1 LPSWARLERMVFAN
15 NSVLNNYLLT
25 LNKRF
30 MKKLSIPVSILFLFM
45 IVSCGRKMQEAESSD
60 SIETA
65 ETNASQVSNQL
76 GNLPEH
82 DLYSDGKTQL
92 IKTVNY
98 RFEVENVRKTTDAI
112 ELAVKKYPAYVSSS
126 NIHLENPILENK
138 ITIRIQSDYFNDLL
152 KEIDQ
157 QAVFVNFRDV
167 KTDDV
172 EKEFVDLES
181 RIKTKREVE
190 ARYME
195 ILRKK
200 TGTIEELLRAEEQ
213 IGDLHEEIEAS
224 VSRVKYLK
232 DQVRYSTITLEFYQ
246 TIVQEV
252 KAENKPLFSEKL
264 KEGLETGWQILVGI
278 LVALAYIWPLMVL
291 GVVVY
296 IVAKLRRKKKV
307 FARI

>member
-1 LPSWARLERMVFAN
+1 
-15 NSVLNNYLLT
+15 
-25 LNKRF
+25 
-30 MKKLSIPVSILFLFM
+30 MKKLSIPVSILLM
-45 IVSCGRKMQEAESSD
+45 LIVVSCGRKMKEAESRD
-60 SIETA
+60 STMQDETP
-65 ETNASQVSNQL
+65 ASSVSNQL
-76 GNLPEH
+76 GDLPNH

-98 RFEVENVRKTTDAI
+98 RFEVENVRKSTDAI
-112 ELAVKKYPAYVSSS
+112 ELAVKKYPAYISSS

-200 TGTIEELLRAEEQ
+200 TGTIEELLRAEQQ
-213 IGDLHEEIEAS
+213 IGELHEEIEAS
-224 VSRVKYLK
+224 ISRVNYLK
-232 DQVRYSTITLEFYQ
+232 DQVRYSTINLEFYQ
-246 TIVQEV
+246 TITQEV
-252 KAENKPLFSEKL
+252 KAENTPPFFDKL
-264 KEGLETGWQILVGI
+264 KQGLNTGWQGLVSI
-278 LVALAYIWPLMVL
+278 LVALAYVWPLMVL
-291 GVVVY
+291 GAVVY
-296 IVAKLRRKKKV
+296 VFAKLHRKKKIL
-307 FARI
+307 ARI

>member
-1 LPSWARLERMVFAN
+1 
-15 NSVLNNYLLT
+15 
-25 LNKRF
+25 
-30 MKKLSIPVSILFLFM
+30 MKKLSIPVSILFMFM
-45 IVSCGRKMQEAESSD
+45 IFSCAGKKESTSND
-60 SIETA
+60 STTNETP
-65 ETNASQVSNQL
+65 ASEVSNQL
-76 GNLPEH
+76 GDLPNH

-92 IKTVNY
+92 IKTINY
-98 RFEVENVRKTTDAI
+98 RFEVENVRKSTDAI
-112 ELAVKKYPAYVSSS
+112 EQAVKKFPAYISSS

-213 IGDLHEEIEAS
+213 IGELHEEIEAS
-224 VSRVKYLK
+224 ISRVNYLK
-232 DQVRYSTITLEFYQ
+232 DQVRYSTINLEFYQ

-252 KAENKPLFSEKL
+252 KAENAPPFSYKL
-264 KEGLETGWQILVGI
+264 MEGLETGWHGLVSILVG
-278 LVALAYIWPLMVL
+278 LAYIWPLIIL
-291 GVVVY
+291 SVVIYVF
-296 IVAKLRRKKKV
+296 AKLRRKKKV

>member
-1 LPSWARLERMVFAN
+1 
-15 NSVLNNYLLT
+15 
-25 LNKRF
+25 
-30 MKKLSIPVSILFLFM
+30 MKKLSIPVSILFLFV
-45 IVSCGRKMQEAESSD
+45 IISCGRKMQEAESSD
-60 SIETA
+60 SIETV
-65 ETNASQVSNQL
+65 ETNASQVNNQL
-76 GNLPEH
+76 GNLPQH
-82 DLYSDGKTQL
+82 DLYSDGKTKL

-98 RFEVENVRKTTDAI
+98 RFEVANVTKSTDAI
-112 ELAVKKYPAYVSSS
+112 ELAVKKYPAYISSS

-213 IGDLHEEIEAS
+213 IGELHEEIEAS
-224 VSRVKYLK
+224 ISRVNYLK
-232 DQVRYSTITLEFYQ
+232 DQVRYSTINLEFYQ
-246 TIVQEV
+246 TIAQEV
-252 KAENKPLFSEKL
+252 KAENTPPFYDKIR
-264 KEGLETGWQILVGI
+264 EGLETGWRGIVSI
-278 LVALAYIWPLMVL
+278 LVALAYIWPLVVL
-291 GVVVY
+291 GIVVY
-296 IVAKLRRKKKV
+296 VFAKLRRKKKV